1 MLIARFIVLF
11 AGLLVA
17 LGVAAYVITGN
28 KRYLTFSW
36 RVFLATLAAMIVFFA
51 VLILERLLHI

>member
-1 MLIARFIVLF
+1 MIVARVIVLF

-17 LGVAAYVITGN
+17 LGVAAYILTGN

-36 RVFLATLAAMIVFFA
+36 RVFLATLAALVVFFA
-51 VLILERLLHI
+51 VLILERVLLI

>member
-1 MLIARFIVLF
+1 M
-11 AGLLVA
+11 A

-51 VLILERLLHI
+51 VLILERVLHI